1 MDCFFL
7 FTVPRFYAI
16 IEIVSFAERSD
27 TVPKKSK
34 SVPKMKR
41 LAIFQTI
48 VILALVGVLILVVY
62 KGMHK
67 AVTVFFM
74 TPDSGT
80 PAEFA
85 TDDEEPTNEDGMI
98 LMHDSAYGEVYL
110 PVLEGVEKCSYDIDR
125 IVRRNSMCY
134 YMEDTGVSSAIGV
147 DVSSHQ
153 GEIDW
158 PRVKEAGIS
167 FAFLRCGLR
176 TYGSGKLEVDP
187 CFDRNLA
194 EATAAGLDV
203 GVYFFSQAIS
213 VEEAEEEAEMTL
225 ALLDGAP
232 LTYPIVFDW
241 EVVTTDHAR
250 TDDVSVETL
259 GACTRAFCEKVK
271 AAGYTPMVYQNKRT
285 SYMKLDLRQTANY
298 DFWLAEYAEKPS
310 YYYEYRI
317 WQYCSDGTVPGIE
330 GDVDMNLCFVPYTKG
345 GDGE

>member
-1 MDCFFL
+1 MDCIFL
-7 FTVPRFYAI
+7 FTVLRFYAI
-16 IEIVSFAERSD
+16 IKIVNFEERSD
-27 TVPKKSK
+27 PVRKIKL
-34 SVPKMKR
+34 
-41 LAIFQTI
+41 LAIIQTLLII
-48 VILALVGVLILVVY
+48 VLVVVLLSVASL
-62 KGMHK
+62 GMRK
-67 AVTVFFM
+67 AVTIFF
-74 TPDSGT
+74 TTADSGT

-85 TDDEEPTNEDGMI
+85 SQDEEATNEDDMI
-98 LMHDSAYGEVYL
+98 LLHDSAYGEVYL
-110 PVLEGVEKCSYDIDR
+110 PVLEGVEKCSYDVEQ

-134 YMEDTGVSSAIGV
+134 YQEDGEVVSAVGV

-153 GEIDW
+153 GVIDW
-158 PRVKEAGIS
+158 ARVKEAGIS

-176 TYGSGKLEVDP
+176 TYGSGRLEVDP
-187 CFDRNLA
+187 FFDRNLA

-225 ALLDGAP
+225 TLLDGAP
-232 LTYPIVFDW
+232 LTYPVVFDW
-241 EVVTTDHAR
+241 EIVTTDHAR

-317 WQYCSDGTVPGIE
+317 WQYCSDGSVPGIE